1 MPPNCYNLT
10 YWKVITYFY
19 YSAICW
25 WVFTALTTTLR
36 TLRLR
41 RNKVKFGLYRHFTN
55 VLIFSVIASVVFM
68 LINIKL
74 FKLEACLK
82 GKVRIYRF
90 IFSLFWF
97 ISLPSTNSG
106 IQRDILV
113 TLPNIKSIG
122 LISDWRELWV
132 DEAFWHFQFS
142 ILLAF
147 IMVLWTPSNNN
158 KRYAFQPLLDNDGKR
173 IMVFMKFMAW
183 MSCPIVVPL
192 CHCINSPWYKSCID
206 PLGPNLESLFLEPAS
221 PLPFDYWRMIIF
233 QRTIPMMRISRLC
246 YLTLTRAWNTAWRFW
261 PTEESQRR
269 LVTTIQVWSL
279 NILYGCL

>member
-1 MPPNCYNLT
+1 
-10 YWKVITYFY
+10 
-19 YSAICW
+19 
-25 WVFTALTTTLR
+25 
-36 TLRLR
+36 
-41 RNKVKFGLYRHFTN
+41 
-55 VLIFSVIASVVFM
+55 M

-158 KRYAFQPLLDNDGKR
+158 KRYAFQPLLDNDGK
-173 IMVFMKFMAW
+173 ISIHNA
-183 MSCPIVVPL
+183 SC
-192 CHCINSPWYKSCID
+192 
-206 PLGPNLESLFLEPAS
+206 
-221 PLPFDYWRMIIF
+221 
-233 QRTIPMMRISRLC
+233 
-246 YLTLTRAWNTAWRFW
+246 
-261 PTEESQRR
+261 
-269 LVTTIQVWSL
+269 
-279 NILYGCL
+279 